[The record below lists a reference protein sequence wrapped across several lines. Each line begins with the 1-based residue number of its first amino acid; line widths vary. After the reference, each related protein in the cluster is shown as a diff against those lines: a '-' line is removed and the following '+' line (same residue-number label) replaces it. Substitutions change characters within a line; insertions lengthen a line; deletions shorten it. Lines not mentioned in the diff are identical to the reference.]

1 MSRGARLQLRDRLF
15 FTIMGASCS
24 AVCQMDRVIIAT
36 AKQQIDA
43 KAPAFDAL
51 PCDILR
57 AAALPCPYA
66 PPRENATSA

>member
-1 MSRGARLQLRDRLF
+1 
-15 FTIMGASCS
+15 
-24 AVCQMDRVIIAT
+24 MDRVIIAT

-43 KAPAFDAL
+43 KAQAFDAL

-66 PPRENATSA
+66 PPRANASSA

>member
-1 MSRGARLQLRDRLF
+1 MPPESTQQPTDVPAISDWNQH
-15 FTIMGASCS
+15 

-66 PPRENATSA
+66 PPRANASSA